1 MKINELFEKY
11 SKKKK
16 KETNDD
22 ARRWKTTLDEVML
35 EETNLE
41 AGLPPEQDHGI
52 GLNQDHRI
60 GSDMLEGFGTAQ
72 PPALDKSSRFNSE
85 HLAMFDKSTLNNVVH
100 GQT

>member
-16 KETNDD
+16 KETNED

-60 GSDMLEGFGTAQ
+60 GFGTAQ
-72 PPALDKSSRFNSE
+72 PPASDKSSRFNSE